1 LPASVFAVHSSD
13 GYTMTKPT
21 RVSIVVVAGLGVE
34 NDVHSGATVKH
45 RSRMKANPDQPN
57 LRQVHLIHN
66 ELFDE
71 LRDKGFEVHP
81 GMMGENIT
89 TSSIDLLGQPT
100 GTLLHI
106 GDDVVLEITG
116 LRNPC
121 AQLDGLIPG
130 LMSATLDRDDDGEL
144 VRKAGVMTV
153 VIEGGVVRPND
164 EIRIELP
171 AGERLPLE
179 PV

>member
-1 LPASVFAVHSSD
+1 
-13 GYTMTKPT
+13 
-21 RVSIVVVAGLGVE
+21 
-34 NDVHSGATVKH
+34 
-45 RSRMKANPDQPN
+45 
-57 LRQVHLIHN
+57 
-66 ELFDE
+66 
-71 LRDKGFEVHP
+71 
-81 GMMGENIT
+81 MMGENIT
-89 TSSIDLLGQPT
+89 TSDIDLIGQPT

-144 VRKAGVMTV
+144 IRKAGVMTV
-153 VIEGGVVRPND
+153 VIEGGVVRPSD
-164 EIRIELP
+164 VIRFELP
-171 AGERLPLE
+171 EGDHSPLQ